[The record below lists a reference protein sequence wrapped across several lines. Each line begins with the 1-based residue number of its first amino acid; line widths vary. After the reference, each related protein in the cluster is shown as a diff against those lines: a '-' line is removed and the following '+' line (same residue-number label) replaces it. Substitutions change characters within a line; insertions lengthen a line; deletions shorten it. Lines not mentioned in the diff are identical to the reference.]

1 MQPSAQKNHIRYKS
15 YFIPVLVLVYLMTYL
30 AWQMIV
36 NPLSTGLTTLIF
48 HLFPILPGILAI
60 TLFIHTCIRQ
70 RNRLG
75 WITGFAAA
83 GLVCWLAGDI
93 LQYFVTGNIS
103 KYLLP
108 VSIMRW
114 MNLAGWAF
122 FLGSILLLPIFQKR
136 IILRLKIMLDLVI
149 STGAFVLLSWLI
161 LTTQIGNYSTLSSS
175 TGITLDPILD
185 LILIGLSVNLVLLSR
200 NTPQKSFFIFFILA
214 MIFFCSSDFAS
225 LFSSDFST
233 SSSATALNITN
244 LLGCSMMVMA
254 ARFGPKSVSELETG
268 GVEAGSL
275 AAWTLGERIQTTLPI
290 ALPFVLVGELLVFWQ
305 MDQQID
311 QGLLVSASIIWLLLI
326 VRLGVSAGEFELQRY
341 AILFENSTE
350 PAFLCD
356 SRLKIILVNPAMVQI
371 CGKLSEDTLLGQPI
385 TRFIRTIHPV
395 SLSKQ
400 GWSSEG
406 ELISRVDMQI
416 PIDLSLKQIELG
428 FFKQKLVTGTLH
440 DLTDQK
446 LQQSELQTAYDQVSH
461 IQSEL
466 KILNDDLESRIIE
479 KTGSLSQAIE
489 QLEEQHRQLQS
500 LDKLKSDFVSLVSH
514 ELRAPL
520 TNISGGIELIL
531 TGKKPLPEYTRQSLL
546 LVQSEIQRLTRFV
559 ETILDLSALDAGKM
573 PFFLEPVRLSEI
585 LPSLQTRYKSSPQ
598 GNRLVWNIPE
608 NFEFILADRQALMS
622 VFEHLIDNGLKY
634 APEGP
639 VEISAIQK
647 PDIIQVTVADQGPG
661 IPPAYLKE
669 IFEQFFRTENT
680 DSRVVYG
687 HGLGL
692 YIARKLLQAM
702 NGDIQ
707 ADNRDSGGAIFTFW
721 LPLEKNQNEK

>member
-1 MQPSAQKNHIRYKS
+1 MTFLGKIYH
-15 YFIPVLVLVYLMTYL
+15 FIVLPNQMILSLAIYCTGYLLIVLQYPVLQWPTDFIIYL
-30 AWQMIV
+30 
-36 NPLSTGLTTLIF
+36 LSL
-48 HLFPILPGILAI
+48 LPGLLAI
-60 TLFIHTCIRQ
+60 YLLIKTCWRE

-83 GLVCWLAGDI
+83 GLVCWLAGDFI
-93 LQYFVTGNIS
+93 RFFTTGNIS
-103 KYLLP
+103 NNLLV

-114 MNLAGWAF
+114 MNLAGWGF

-161 LTTQIGNYSTLSSS
+161 LTTQIGDFSGLSS

-185 LILIGLSVNLVLLSR
+185 LILIALSVNLVLLSR
-200 NTPQKSFFIFFILA
+200 NTPQKSFLVFLILA
-214 MIFFCSSDFAS
+214 TIFFCSA
-225 LFSSDFST
+225 DFSLLI
-233 SSSATALNITN
+233 SSLSSVPSSVTALNITN
-244 LLGCSMMVMA
+244 LFGCSMLVLA
-254 ARFGPKSVSELETG
+254 AWFGPKSVSELETG
-268 GVEAGSL
+268 RVEAGSL
-275 AAWTLGERIQTTLPI
+275 TAWTLGERIQTTLPI

-305 MDQQID
+305 IDQQID

-326 VRLGVSAGEFELQRY
+326 VRLGVSAGEFELQQY

-356 SRLKIILVNPAMVQI
+356 SRFKIILANPAMVQI
-371 CGKLSEDTLLGQPI
+371 CGKLNEDTLLGQPI
-385 TRFIRTIHPV
+385 TRFIQTNHPV
-395 SLSKQ
+395 MLSKQ

-406 ELISRVDMQI
+406 ELISRNDMQI
-416 PIDLSLKQIELG
+416 PVDLSLKQIELG

-446 LQQSELQTAYDQVSH
+446 LQQSELQTAYNQVSH
-461 IQSEL
+461 IQNEL
-466 KILNDDLESRIIE
+466 KILNEDLESRIIE
-479 KTGSLSQAIE
+479 KTGSLSQAYA

-531 TGKKPLPEYTRQSLL
+531 VGKKPLPEYTRQSLL
-546 LVQSEIQRLTRFV
+546 LVQSEIHRLTRFV

-573 PFFLEPVRLSEI
+573 PFFMEPVRLSDI
-585 LPSLQTRYKSSPQ
+585 LPSIQTRYKSSPQ

-608 NFEFILADRQALMS
+608 GIEFILADRQALMS
-622 VFEHLIDNGLKY
+622 VFEHLIDNALKY

-639 VEISAIQK
+639 IEISAIQK
-647 PDIIQVTVADQGPG
+647 SDNVQVTVADQGPG
-661 IPPAYLKE
+661 IPPVYLKD

-680 DSRVVYG
+680 DARVFYG

-702 NGDIQ
+702 NGDIH

-721 LPLEKNQNEK
+721 LPLDKNQNEK